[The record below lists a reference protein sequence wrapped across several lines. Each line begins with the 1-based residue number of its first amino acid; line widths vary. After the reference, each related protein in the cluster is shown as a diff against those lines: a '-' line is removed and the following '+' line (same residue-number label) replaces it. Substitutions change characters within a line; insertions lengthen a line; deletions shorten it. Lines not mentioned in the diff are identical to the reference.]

1 MMGTLHVGQVLTF
14 LVYDYVSEEN
24 AYNHAYR
31 AAFDWGLHV
40 YDAIDAAGEFVG
52 YEVR

>member
-1 MMGTLHVGQVLTF
+1 MGALHVGQTYTF

-24 AYNHAYR
+24 AYNHAI
-31 AAFDWGLHV
+31 AWAFDWDLRV
-40 YDAIDAAGEFVG
+40 YDVADASGEFVG